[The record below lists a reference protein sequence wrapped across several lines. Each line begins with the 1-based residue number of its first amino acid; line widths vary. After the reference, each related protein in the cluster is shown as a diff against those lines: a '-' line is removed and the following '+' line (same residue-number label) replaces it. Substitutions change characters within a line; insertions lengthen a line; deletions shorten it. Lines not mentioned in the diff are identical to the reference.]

1 MVSKA
6 DQQAFKDMHEAEIFW
21 PFHITGSYAIDPDT
35 AQDIDLFIP
44 QGEWPMY
51 SSVYKEELKLEEYCP
66 KQGDP
71 KYDAAVETGEI
82 VELYRG
88 KHSINVIVVQDYFW
102 PAYLSA
108 MRELRNNPELYVDRM
123 ERHNLF
129 IAEKNI
135 IRRMLGQE
143 PRALK
148 TE

>member
-6 DQQAFKDMHEAEIFW
+6 DQQAFKEMKQAEIFW
-21 PFHITGSYAIDPDT
+21 PFHVSGSYEVDPDA
-35 AQDIDLFIP
+35 AQDIDLFVP
-44 QGEWPMY
+44 HGEWSMY
-51 SSVYKEELKLEEYCP
+51 KDVYKEELKLEAYRPE
-66 KQGDP
+66 QGDP
-71 KYDAAVETGEI
+71 KYDAAVDSGEI

-88 KHSINVIVVQDYFW
+88 IYSINVIVVQDYFW
-102 PAYLSA
+102 PAYLCA
-108 MRELRNNPELYVDRM
+108 MRKLRNDPEMYKDRM

-135 IRRMLGQE
+135 IRLMMGQE